1 MTYSTKRQPVWY
13 TMSQWSIPSTWHCL
27 TIEFFGAALL
37 TWCSLKR
44 WGWDSSKRL
53 ILWPVIR
60 KKKHVFSEPV
70 LDVQNEFSW
79 FAKNV
84 YSTHQPIFAYSIASL
99 MQCQRIRSVKLDRS
113 NVNHFDFAIR
123 GIQCFGRGWHRA
135 RFLLEHLLPGAGPMP
150 GAGIVWH
157 FNKISW
163 GFHKIS

>member
-1 MTYSTKRQPVWY
+1 MIYDVSMEHTLHMALPSHRIFWGCPTDMMFLEKMRGFIPVQKY
-13 TMSQWSIPSTWHCL
+13 Q
-27 TIEFFGAALL
+27 
-37 TWCSLKR
+37 
-44 WGWDSSKRL
+44 SKRL
-53 ILWPVIR
+53 IVWPVIR

-70 LDVQNEFSW
+70 LDVQNEFSS

-84 YSTHQPIFAYSIASL
+84 YSTHQPIFAYSIALL

-163 GFHKIS
+163 GVHKIS